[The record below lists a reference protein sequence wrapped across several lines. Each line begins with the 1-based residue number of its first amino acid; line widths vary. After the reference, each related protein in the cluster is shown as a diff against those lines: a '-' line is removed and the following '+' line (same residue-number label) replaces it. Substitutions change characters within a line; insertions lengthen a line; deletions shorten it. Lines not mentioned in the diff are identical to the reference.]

1 MCSRTSISRS
11 LALIVALAACKG
23 GNQQAEPANPGS
35 ATAKPAAEAAVAKSA
50 VDAGAIAHKIVD
62 AQVAAI
68 QGNKDGDLV
77 ASFTKDAV
85 VLTGSPHEAADG
97 ELIPMLAQLTP
108 HDQLK
113 DVKVARV
120 VAGGNDEAVWLFA
133 ELSITKH
140 NSEPGE
146 KETDATS
153 LVRATELA
161 TAASGWKV
169 VTAAFG
175 EPNDPVHSGGAF
187 PMIDTTAAG
196 PLAQLLAAPKLS
208 DDPNAVVITGKD
220 AAVGPDAAKALATWS
235 AHHAVVDGAVREIRE
250 AKWGVVQANL
260 SWKDGDGPPFRAS
273 AQLIALPKT
282 DGSWE
287 IVALHLFKV

>member
-1 MCSRTSISRS
+1 MRKRSRRLVFIAFLTLCACAGPAQQIIGKWESEDKRTTYEFRS
-11 LALIVALAACKG
+11 DGKYDFKAPGPGLVGSFGPYRVEKNRLILTLKLPSSG
-23 GNQQAEPANPGS
+23 GQWSDEVS
-35 ATAKPAAEAAVAKSA
+35 THEFRVE
-50 VDAGAIAHKIVD
+50 
-62 AQVAAI
+62 
-68 QGNKDGDLV
+68 GDLLTLGGTK
-77 ASFTKDAV
+77 FT
-85 VLTGSPHEAADG
+85 
-97 ELIPMLAQLTP
+97 
-108 HDQLK
+108 
-113 DVKVARV
+113 RV

-273 AQLIALPKT
+273 AQLIALPKA